1 MFKLINKIT
10 GAALFA
16 VAVLPIVALSAA
28 RAEPA
33 TIRIS
38 DLNLSQPAA
47 VETFNARVDHAA
59 YQVCSG
65 VVDLTQAAACKAS
78 VRQEAM
84 DKLSQAEAAQVAT
97 LTVASR

>member
-1 MFKLINKIT
+1 MFKLVNKIT

-47 VETFNARVDHAA
+47 VETFNARVEHAA

-78 VRQEAM
+78 VR
-84 DKLSQAEAAQVAT
+84 AEAADQLSKSQGVQVAA
-97 LTVASR
+97 LTVSGR